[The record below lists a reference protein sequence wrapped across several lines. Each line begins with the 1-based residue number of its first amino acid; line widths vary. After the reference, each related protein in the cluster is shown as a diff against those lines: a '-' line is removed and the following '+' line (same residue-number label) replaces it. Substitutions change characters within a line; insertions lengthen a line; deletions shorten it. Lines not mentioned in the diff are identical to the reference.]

1 MAEFKFNVPA
11 ELLPLLDDSDFHF
24 VGLVIPKIKVEHS
37 KMGKHRFYTELMEG
51 NEMKIIELGYVVE
64 GVVLHDEDFRIL
76 LNEAGE
82 VICGA
87 VAGVPYTE
95 PPMAQLCID
104 CQYYR
109 FGSGCK
115 SKKRIYFMLGKE
127 DPQVFSLILPPAS
140 LKHYRAYDRTIAY
153 AYILAI
159 KTSQKLGL
167 PYQVWEMNYKTRGF
181 SCIKQVIAPALL
193 YEPCFVNNPKH
204 LEKLI
209 DGNWLDLIAEAI
221 YETIMAIK
229 QGVQIPTEIASIFR
243 KDTAGVRKFFE
254 NKYA

>member
-51 NEMKIIELGYVVE
+51 NEMKIVELGDVIE
-64 GVVLHDEDFRIL
+64 GVILHDEDFRIL

-115 SKKRIYFMLGKE
+115 SKKRVYLMLGKE

-140 LKHYRAYDRTIAY
+140 LKHYRAYA
-153 AYILAI
+153 
-159 KTSQKLGL
+159 KKLGSARIPMISALTRMELINVKGQFNYAEIVPTFSRYLTPDELRRAKEFKNEILTTIDFMRQRKQAVAQL
-167 PYQVWEMNYKTRGF
+167 PTPTQTPTQKIEVKQLPATTPQVDEVEEDF
-181 SCIKQVIAPALL
+181 
-193 YEPCFVNNPKH
+193 
-204 LEKLI
+204 
-209 DGNWLDLIAEAI
+209 DDDL
-221 YETIMAIK
+221 
-229 QGVQIPTEIASIFR
+229 PF
-243 KDTAGVRKFFE
+243 
-254 NKYA
+254 